1 MKRAGRLLIFLGIAA
16 ILLSSLGS
24 YAYRG
29 MDYRVITENDP
40 FVYLFEIGQD
50 VHVNVTLDP
59 HSIGTF
65 NIYFMSWQDA
75 NKTMVENKTAAPITP
90 ISSFENISSL
100 QENLYIPAPG
110 IYALLFTTESTELQI
125 IWVELSSNGIQTRV
139 ISGGVLLAGFGAVL
153 LVLSAIREYRTKS
166 SFREKAK

>member
-1 MKRAGRLLIFLGIAA
+1 MKRAGRILIILGIAV

-24 YAYRG
+24 HVYSRET
-29 MDYRVITENDP
+29 MRIIEENAP

-50 VHVNVTLDP
+50 VHVNVTLDS

-65 NIYFMSWQDA
+65 NVYFMNWQDA
-75 NKTMVENKTAAPITP
+75 NRTMFENKTATPITP

-100 QENLYIPAPG
+100 LENLHIPAPG

-125 IWVELSSNGIQTRV
+125 IWVELSASGIQTRV
-139 ISGGVLLAGFGAVL
+139 ISGGVLLAGVGGAM
-153 LVLSAIREYRTKS
+153 LVLSVIWEHQTKS
-166 SFREKAK
+166 SLGEKAK

>member
-1 MKRAGRLLIFLGIAA
+1 MKRAGRILIILGIAV

-24 YAYRG
+24 HAYSRG
-29 MDYRVITENDP
+29 TMRIIEENDP

-50 VHVNVTLDP
+50 VHVNVTLDS

-65 NIYFMSWQDA
+65 NVYFMNWQDA
-75 NKTMVENKTAAPITP
+75 NRTMFENKTATPITP

-125 IWVELSSNGIQTRV
+125 IWVELSAIGIQTRV
-139 ISGGVLLAGFGAVL
+139 ISGGVLLAGVGVVM
-153 LVLSAIREYRTKS
+153 LVLSVIWEHRTKS
-166 SFREKAK
+166 SLGEKAK

>member
-1 MKRAGRLLIFLGIAA
+1 MKRAGRILIILGIAV

-24 YAYRG
+24 YAYREWTLE
-29 MDYRVITENDP
+29 VIDENDP

-50 VHVNVTLDP
+50 VHVNVTLDS

-65 NIYFMSWQDA
+65 NVYFMNWQDA
-75 NKTMVENKTAAPITP
+75 NRTMVENKTATPITP

-100 QENLYIPAPG
+100 QENLYIPSPG

-139 ISGGVLLAGFGAVL
+139 ISGGVLLAGVGAAM
-153 LVLSAIREYRTKS
+153 LVLSVIREHRTKS
-166 SFREKAK
+166 SRREKVK

>member
-24 YAYRG
+24 YTYFK
-29 MDYRVITENDP
+29 MDYRIIEENDP

-50 VHVNVTLDP
+50 VHVNVTLDD

-65 NIYFMSWQDA
+65 NVYFMTWQDA
-75 NKTMVENKTAAPITP
+75 NKTMVENMTATPITP

-100 QENLYIPAPG
+100 QENLNIPAPG

-125 IWVELSSNGIQTRV
+125 IWVELSASGLQTRV
-139 ISGGVLLAGFGAVL
+139 TSGGVLLAGVGAVM
-153 LVLSAIREYRTKS
+153 LVLSVIQEHRTKNS
-166 SFREKAK
+166 LGEKAK